1 MKLPFTDKFLWKVYS
16 ALEIG
21 EEFLDSLIFTRKKL
35 YFPAIDRLEKLY
47 EKEKRKRKFLQFLNY
62 LKKKGYIEI
71 ETLREKNAVLL
82 TSKGLE
88 KIFEISLKLKR
99 KKKRS
104 DEKWIMLMFDIPE
117 NKKHLRDKL
126 RRYIL
131 SLGYKML
138 QKSVWVC
145 PFDVLKE
152 TKDILRLKS
161 LDPYA
166 RIFLIEKV
174 V

>member
-1 MKLPFTDKFLWKVYS
+1 
-16 ALEIG
+16 
-21 EEFLDSLIFTRKKL
+21 
-35 YFPAIDRLEKLY
+35 
-47 EKEKRKRKFLQFLNY
+47 
-62 LKKKGYIEI
+62 
-71 ETLREKNAVLL
+71 L

-99 KKKRS
+99 KKKGS
-104 DEKWIMLMFDIPE
+104 DGKWIMLMFDIPE